1 MKRWST
7 TLFYLVFGDGSLRS
21 RIRIGTLFPS
31 GDRQA
36 EEIPQTACLRARLI
50 IPALKQQLLL
60 SRGREG
66 AVLFADF
73 QRNSASTSKESRATS
88 S

>member
-50 IPALKQQLLL
+50 ISRVETAALTEPWP
-60 SRGREG
+60 RGSG
-66 AVLFADF
+66 AFRRF
-73 QRNSASTSKESRATS
+73 SAEFCKYL
-88 S
+88 